1 MKDILRNG
9 AITVEFEAN
18 KLFSMYKEGILTEK
32 GMKGVK
38 DAVMPTNL
46 GSDLPP
52 KQSLSDIAD
61 IVGMSEKEQDSQLVE
76 EDDQLL
82 QIGESKPKKT
92 KTVSSSDSK
101 KSQPALSD
109 KTMEDMGKSFHNQ
122 SHTVLLIGWGYDESS
137 DTKYWIVRN
146 SYGPKW
152 GNKGDFKVQRGQDD
166 FGIESNLVSYEPVLC
181 ADSSTDSCVI
191 S

>member
-1 MKDILRNG
+1 MNCNYLVEGCEGGWPHFDAYFYEHAHLIAEDCAPYAGTTKGSKCSNWAQCQPVAKIQNTHYVGGGFAQVSEKQMMKDILRNG

-61 IVGMSEKEQDSQLVE
+61 IVGMSEKEQDS
-76 EDDQLL
+76 
-82 QIGESKPKKT
+82 
-92 KTVSSSDSK
+92 
-101 KSQPALSD
+101 
-109 KTMEDMGKSFHNQ
+109 
-122 SHTVLLIGWGYDESS
+122 
-137 DTKYWIVRN
+137 
-146 SYGPKW
+146 
-152 GNKGDFKVQRGQDD
+152 
-166 FGIESNLVSYEPVLC
+166 
-181 ADSSTDSCVI
+181 
-191 S
+191 